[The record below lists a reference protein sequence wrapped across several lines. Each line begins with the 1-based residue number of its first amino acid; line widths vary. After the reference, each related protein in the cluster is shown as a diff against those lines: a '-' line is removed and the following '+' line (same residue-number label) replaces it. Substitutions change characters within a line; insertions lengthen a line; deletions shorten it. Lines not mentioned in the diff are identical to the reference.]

1 MEHTVV
7 KAFFLRKKLPLLV
20 EEERCGVVK
29 TAHDLTALDWPPL
42 LYGGIAEI
50 VKIGLI

>member
-1 MEHTVV
+1 MQRE
-7 KAFFLRKKLPLLV
+7 LQLLV
-20 EEERCGVVK
+20 EEARCGVVK
-29 TAHDLTALDWPPL
+29 TAHDETALDWPPL